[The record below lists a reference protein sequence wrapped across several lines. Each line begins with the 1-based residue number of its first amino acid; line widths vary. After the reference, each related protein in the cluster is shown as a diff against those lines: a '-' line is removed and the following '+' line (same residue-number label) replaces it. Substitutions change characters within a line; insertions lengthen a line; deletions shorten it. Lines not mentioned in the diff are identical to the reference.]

1 MLKNKKAFRFI
12 GVFIFVV
19 SLPFSVIANDND
31 ANQLDAIIV
40 DASKHAVVL
49 DRLDNSVIIKSAEE
63 LEAANVTQVQDLE
76 KVFPGLV
83 MRTRGNRTFASG
95 TIRGVSSPDFYS
107 PAIQIYVDGIPQDN
121 SFLTQELMNVES
133 VELLRG
139 PQGTLYGGNAQG
151 GIINIITKKAEQ
163 GGKISLLAADQES
176 GATLTASTKMG
187 DNFYGDFSFRNYKE
201 EGHIKYTPTRG
212 SDVDDAQTDAGQ
224 IRLHYLPDNS
234 PLAVTFTAGSDSLES
249 REEFYLTQA
258 QFDAR
263 TATSG
268 LPLLE
273 RDVKTYALSIDY
285 DFGDTTLTSISSM
298 QDREINRDFFGGFL
312 NNEDQEAFNQEFRLA
327 SAYANGAS
335 SVIGVNFKDADFN
348 RISNNN
354 FASNSSITDLN
365 NKSQALF
372 GEVLL
377 PLSSATDLTL
387 GFRASREESD
397 INFNGK
403 TSGIASFSGSDAENL
418 FSPKAALGW
427 NVGQSSRIYISY
439 TRGYRPGGF
448 NRAVAATTDSK
459 AFDAEKSD
467 NFELGWRC
475 QCADGRLLIDAA
487 LYKVDIEDIQLYVG
501 NVGSQSIQNLGEAE
515 SEGLEFSMSYQGSN
529 NIDFNLGGTFGESR
543 FTNSVDTVTNTTYTG
558 NHLPYAPDETVVAG
572 VSYTLP
578 QVGKGNL
585 IFSVNSNYYADTF
598 FNETNTLSQDSYSL
612 VDASISYQIDDFN
625 LKFYAK
631 NIEDKEYRTY
641 SFQQGANVLSNYGD
655 GRIVGVNLS
664 LGF

>member
-1 MLKNKKAFRFI
+1 M
-12 GVFIFVV
+12 
-19 SLPFSVIANDND
+19 
-31 ANQLDAIIV
+31 
-40 DASKHAVVL
+40 
-49 DRLDNSVIIKSAEE
+49 SA
-63 LEAANVTQVQDLE
+63 
-76 KVFPGLV
+76 
-83 MRTRGNRTFASG
+83 
-95 TIRGVSSPDFYS
+95 
-107 PAIQIYVDGIPQDN
+107 PQDN
-121 SFLTQELMNVES
+121 FGVSTMSSASDGRAFLGTP
-133 VELLRG
+133 LLLT
-139 PQGTLYGGNAQG
+139 TLL
-151 GIINIITKKAEQ
+151 GIYVIQ
-163 GGKISLLAADQES
+163 
-176 GATLTASTKMG
+176 STICM
-187 DNFYGDFSFRNYKE
+187 F
-201 EGHIKYTPTRG
+201 
-212 SDVDDAQTDAGQ
+212 
-224 IRLHYLPDNS
+224 
-234 PLAVTFTAGSDSLES
+234 TF
-249 REEFYLTQA
+249 Q
-258 QFDAR
+258 
-263 TATSG
+263 G
-268 LPLLE
+268 LP
-273 RDVKTYALSIDY
+273 AI
-285 DFGDTTLTSISSM
+285 
-298 QDREINRDFFGGFL
+298 
-312 NNEDQEAFNQEFRLA
+312 
-327 SAYANGAS
+327 
-335 SVIGVNFKDADFN
+335 
-348 RISNNN
+348 
-354 FASNSSITDLN
+354 
-365 NKSQALF
+365 
-372 GEVLL
+372 
-377 PLSSATDLTL
+377 
-387 GFRASREESD
+387 FRAE
-397 INFNGK
+397 
-403 TSGIASFSGSDAENL
+403 GISTANIGLLSL
-418 FSPKAALGW
+418 IMLPWALKFLW
-427 NVGQSSRIYISY
+427 APQVERYRKVGQSSRLYISY

-501 NVGSQSIQNLGEAE
+501 NIGSQSIQNLGEAE

-664 LGF
+664 TGF